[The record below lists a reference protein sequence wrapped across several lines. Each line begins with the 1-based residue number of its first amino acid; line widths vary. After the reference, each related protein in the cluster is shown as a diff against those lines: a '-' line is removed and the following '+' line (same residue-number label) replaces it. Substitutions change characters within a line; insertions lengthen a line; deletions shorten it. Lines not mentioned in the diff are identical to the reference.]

1 MEIDQVN
8 RPVRSVTTLAAA
20 ALLLGM
26 AVVGC
31 AGHNG
36 GAVNGPAGSPPV
48 AQTARTG
55 ATEPPVPTPAPTAT
69 PADAT
74 PSAGSTGA
82 PNATADPLD
91 ALLTNL
97 DQLLNGLNGSLSGSE
112 NRHLRRRVAVLKRE
126 GSHR

>member
-97 DQLLNGLNGSLSGSE
+97 DQLLNGLNGSLSGSGTGTSGGE
-112 NRHLRRRVAVLKRE
+112 
-126 GSHR
+126 

>member
-8 RPVRSVTTLAAA
+8 RPVRSVTTLSAA

-48 AQTARTG
+48 AQAARTG
-55 ATEPPVPTPAPTAT
+55 ATVPPVPTSAPTTADATAT

-91 ALLTNL
+91 NLLTNL
-97 DQLLNGLNGSLSGSE
+97 DQLLNGLNGSLSGSDTGTSGGE
-112 NRHLRRRVAVLKRE
+112 
-126 GSHR
+126 